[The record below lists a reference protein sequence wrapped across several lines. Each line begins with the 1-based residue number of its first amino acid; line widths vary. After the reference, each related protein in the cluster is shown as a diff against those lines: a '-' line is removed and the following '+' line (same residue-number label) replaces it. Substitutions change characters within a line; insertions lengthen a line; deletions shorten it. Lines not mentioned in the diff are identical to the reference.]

1 MSVTTFL
8 RGFKVPLP
16 VLNAFLLAN
25 NVNESKMICFG
36 IPPLYHKPD
45 QVTTLLR
52 NKLGNGDT
60 KTRVFVPSRASF
72 DFATSAYIAY
82 DWTVVLAQ
90 RRLGP
95 EDFANAPPP
104 GFEDLRREIL
114 SYADGAESLAHDE
127 RYQNAVYIVITDE
140 QGYIPPELRQ
150 QIGNNRELPENM

>member
-36 IPPLYHKPD
+36 IPPLYNKDD

-52 NKLGNGDT
+52 SKLGDA

-72 DFATSAYIAY
+72 DYATSAYIAY
-82 DWTVVLAQ
+82 DWTVVFTQ
-90 RRLGP
+90 RRLRP
-95 EDFANAPPP
+95 EDFTNTPPP
-104 GFEDLRREIL
+104 GFEDLRKEVL
-114 SYADGAESLAHDE
+114 SYADESESLAEDA
-127 RYQNAVYIVITDE
+127 RYQNAAYIVITDE
-140 QGYIPPELRQ
+140 QTYIPPELRQ
-150 QIGNNRELPENM
+150 QLLVR